1 MQNEQ
6 CRNFA
11 TNRLGIIVTS
21 QFTTVFTATSLCT
34 LFPFI
39 FIPSAKKQCL
49 PEDVVS
55 KAIHS
60 YRDLCD
66 TLAF

>member
-34 LFPFI
+34 LFPYHI
-39 FIPSAKKQCL
+39 HPLRQ
-49 PEDVVS
+49 
-55 KAIHS
+55 KAM
-60 YRDLCD
+60 
-66 TLAF
+66 LARRCCK